1 MVDRPSSG
9 EGQAAHALR
18 DRMCAA
24 LAFGLPFV
32 VYLRTMAPT
41 IYALDSAELTT
52 GAYTLGIVHAP
63 GSPTYMLLGHLFAQL
78 PIGDVGYRLNLMS
91 AVAAALAAFF
101 LHQVLRRLTGNAALA
116 LFATWLA
123 AFTYYF
129 WISALAAELYAM
141 HAACVAA
148 LLLLVLRWR
157 EEAHAAD
164 LYGLALLCGIGAGN
178 HLSMVLLLPGFAWLA
193 ATGREPPWRNARTLL
208 LTVACLAIGTTV
220 YLYLP
225 IRYRSDAALNY
236 ARDYWH
242 VDLSTPAGLLWML
255 SARMF
260 SSFIF
265 GVAVRDLPR
274 EAVIYAGRLW
284 SNFAGLGAVLGAI
297 GVCGDFRKRRSLH
310 VGLLLLFAGHLAFY
324 LPYGV
329 GDKELML
336 LPTYLIWTVWVAIG
350 AQILGEWL
358 QRRRVPLSAP
368 ALVGLLAAGIM
379 ALNFSRVD
387 LSADWSARQRGEQIL
402 ANLPPGAVY
411 LGSWVDVPILEYLQI
426 VEGWRPDVRT
436 EDVVFASGRG
446 GRIAADALHAG
457 RAVFT
462 SLPGRLGDVA
472 GLCGEYVAACDCYRV
487 AADGGCPET
496 IDR

>member
-1 MVDRPSSG
+1 MVDRPSSS
-9 EGQAAHALR
+9 ESQAAHARR
-18 DRMCAA
+18 DWVWGA
-24 LAFGLPFV
+24 LAAGLPFL

-41 IYALDSAELTT
+41 VYALDSAELTT

-63 GSPTYMLLGHLFAQL
+63 GSPTYLLLGHLFAQL

-101 LHQVLRRLTGNAALA
+101 LHQVLRRLTGSVALA
-116 LFATWLA
+116 LFTTWVA
-123 AFTYYF
+123 AFSYYF

-141 HAACVAA
+141 QAACIAA
-148 LLLLVLRWR
+148 MLLLVLRWR
-157 EEAHAAD
+157 EEAHPAD
-164 LYGLALLCGIGAGN
+164 LYALALLWGIGAGN

-193 ATGREPPWRNARTLL
+193 ATGREPPWRHTRTLL
-208 LTVACLAIGTTV
+208 ITVACLAIGTAV

-225 IRYRSDAALNY
+225 IRYRSNAALNY

-255 SARMF
+255 TARMF
-260 SSFIF
+260 SPFIF
-265 GVAVRDLPR
+265 GVAARDLPR
-274 EAVIYAGRLW
+274 EALIYAGRLW
-284 SNFAGLGAVLGAI
+284 SNFAGLGVVLGVI
-297 GVCGDFRKRRSLH
+297 GVCADFRRRRSLH
-310 VGLLLLFAGHLAFY
+310 VGLALLFAGHLAFY
-324 LPYGV
+324 LSYGV
-329 GDKELML
+329 VDKELML
-336 LPTYLIWTVWVAIG
+336 LPTYLVWTVWVAIG
-350 AQILGEWL
+350 AQISGEWL
-358 QRRRVPLSAP
+358 QPRRVPLSAP

-402 ANLPPGAVY
+402 ASMPPAAVY

-426 VEGWRPDVRT
+426 VEGRRPDVRI
-436 EDVVFASGRG
+436 ENLLFESGRG

-462 SLPGRLGDVA
+462 SLPDRVGDVA
-472 GLCGEYVAACDCYRV
+472 GLCGEYVAVCGCYRV
-487 AADGGCPET
+487 AADGGCPAAS
-496 IDR
+496 DR

>member
-1 MVDRPSSG
+1 MVDRPSG
-9 EGQAAHALR
+9 NEIEAAHVLR
-18 DRMCAA
+18 DRACGA
-24 LAFGLPFV
+24 LAAGLPFL

-41 IYALDSAELTT
+41 VYALDSAELTT

-101 LHQVLRRLTGNAALA
+101 LHQVLRRLTGNVALA
-116 LFATWLA
+116 LFTTWLA

-129 WISALAAELYAM
+129 WISALAAELYAL
-141 HAACVAA
+141 HAAFIAA

-157 EEAHAAD
+157 EEAHPAD
-164 LYGLALLCGIGAGN
+164 LYALALLCGIGAGN

-193 ATGREPPWRNARTLL
+193 ATGREPPWRHARTLL
-208 LTVACLAIGTTV
+208 ITIACLAIGTAV

-225 IRYRSDAALNY
+225 IRYRSDTALNY

-242 VDLSTPAGLLWML
+242 VDLSTPAGLRWML
-255 SARMF
+255 TARMF
-260 SSFIF
+260 APFMF
-265 GVAVRDLPR
+265 GVAARDLPR
-274 EAVIYAGRLW
+274 EALIYTGRLW
-284 SNFAGLGAVLGAI
+284 SNFAGLGFVLGAI
-297 GVCGDFRKRRSLH
+297 GVCGDFRRRPSLH
-310 VGLLLLFAGHLAFY
+310 VGLALLFAGHLAFY

-329 GDKELML
+329 VDKELML
-336 LPTYLIWTVWVAIG
+336 LPTYLIWAVWVAIG
-350 AQILGEWL
+350 AQIVGTWF
-358 QRRRVPLSAP
+358 QDRRVPLSAP
-368 ALVGLLAAGIM
+368 ALVGLLAAGIV

-387 LSADWSARQRGEQIL
+387 LSDDWSARQRGEQIF
-402 ANLPPGAVY
+402 ASLPPSAVY
-411 LGSWVDVPILEYLQI
+411 LGSWLDVPILEYLQI
-426 VEGWRPDVRT
+426 VEGRRPDVRT
-436 EDVVFASGRG
+436 VDLVFASGRG

-462 SLPGRLGDVA
+462 SLPDRLDDVA

-487 AADGGCPET
+487 AADGRCPAA